1 MPHRFV
7 YGDHR
12 HDHPEEKYKT
22 RVELEDKFE
31 QRDEYE
37 YDFTF
42 ARGDQEF
49 ESAHHRWSGPPRDCR
64 TPCMFTHNFIKWLER
79 FSSVSGTHKKFVY
92 PVDQAVFQG
101 WSEVRRE
108 SAQLREGFYP
118 STIWT
123 GSACRKSAR
132 VRRIPRFETT
142 PSAYTAVSSPC
153 ATSAMSTGSTPSAG
167 RTRRNW
173 RSKLIREENCTR
185 IKFPGR

>member
-64 TPCMFTHNFIKWLER
+64 TPCMFAHVFIMWLKR
-79 FSSVSGTHKKFVY
+79 FSSVSGT
-92 PVDQAVFQG
+92 Q
-101 WSEVRRE
+101 
-108 SAQLREGFYP
+108 
-118 STIWT
+118 
-123 GSACRKSAR
+123 
-132 VRRIPRFETT
+132 
-142 PSAYTAVSSPC
+142 
-153 ATSAMSTGSTPSAG
+153 
-167 RTRRNW
+167 
-173 RSKLIREENCTR
+173 
-185 IKFPGR
+185 